1 MARHGFCSLPSLL
14 CAVWLRWCCWLSCVV
29 VCAGEVNAVCCCCY
43 CFWDAVGFLWSSL
56 LEGYLHIYFGLFSLH
71 RSSVNLG
78 ITTSS
83 AKKLPHRVVTLKSI
97 DKGEEEMVFQY
108 RGYGSWI
115 CVCRSSLWSLCF
127 WDDMM
132 DDVLY
137 FWGLLFCWKFLM
149 WHLHPGW
156 SSVWWQFIISLI
168 NCSPPDVTVS
178 RLPVQFCLPV
188 QFYCILCV

>member
-1 MARHGFCSLPSLL
+1 MAGTEGETRPLQPTLFVAICACWGGVVVLNLL
-14 CAVWLRWCCWLSCVV
+14 VLLDEVCCWCLCLQMR
-29 VCAGEVNAVCCCCY
+29 CCLR
-43 CFWDAVGFLWSSL
+43 FLRSSL
-56 LEGYLHIYFGLFSLH
+56 WRTIYISILFDSLH
-71 RSSVNLG
+71 RSKCHILG

-83 AKKLPHRVVTLKSI
+83 AKKLPHRSGHLN
-97 DKGEEEMVFQY
+97 KGEEEMVFQY

-132 DDVLY
+132 NDVLY
-137 FWGLLFCWKFLM
+137 FGGLLYCWKFLM
-149 WHLHPGW
+149 WYLHPGW

-178 RLPVQFCLPV
+178 RLPVQLPV
-188 QFYCILCV
+188 QFCCTLYV